1 MKKFI
6 AISVVLACVAG
17 SAFADT
23 SISGSIETKWT
34 IVNGATDGDGY
45 AYSGPVE
52 MHSGAIQFAGANDEN
67 TFGAIF
73 KFTDGTW
80 TDRAFVWWQPIDQ
93 LRINLGKDGDGW
105 FEQSNLARWGFH
117 NMPRNISVENWNA
130 GDFMYQNW
138 DKWSVAFILK
148 PVSGLTVNLAVAT
161 KDARVGV
168 ISYDE
173 EKQNAFSDYYAQASY
188 SISGVGN
195 VAATFRNEGV
205 GSEPTLSIAY
215 KDGGFIDGLA
225 FDVGFSYVFD
235 AKKGDGATVNDPFRF
250 GWGVHYSGG
259 DWGIKHRAYFRPIE
273 EKKNASGVVT
283 QKSGIQANWID
294 FMPWYQF
301 EEMQVLCNIRII
313 LNAPTADGAGKTG
326 WHVNP
331 YIRKRMGG
339 GHDFRVG
346 VMVEDHN
353 GDGEMNWNLATSW
366 LFAF

>member
-6 AISVVLACVAG
+6 AISVVLALVAG
-17 SAFADT
+17 SVFAET
-23 SISGSIETKWT
+23 TISGSIETKWT
-34 IVNGATDGDGY
+34 IVKGATDGDGY
-45 AYSGPVE
+45 AHSGPVE
-52 MHSGAIQFAGANDEN
+52 MHSGAVQFAGANDEN
-67 TFGAIF
+67 TFGAVF
-73 KFTDGTW
+73 KFHDGTW

-117 NMPRNISVENWNA
+117 FMPRNISVENWNA

-138 DKWSVAFILK
+138 DLWSIAFIIK
-148 PVSGLTVNLAVAT
+148 PVNGLTVNVAVAP
-161 KDARVGV
+161 KESRLGLVSD
-168 ISYDE
+168 DE
-173 EKQNAFSDYYAQASY
+173 ERQNAFSNFYAQASY
-188 SISGVGN
+188 NLSGVGN
-195 VAATFRNEGV
+195 FAATFRNEGI
-205 GSEPTLSIAY
+205 GSNPTFSFAY
-215 KDGGFIDGLA
+215 KDGGFVDGLS
-225 FDVGFSYVFD
+225 FDLGVSYVFEE
-235 AKKGDGATVNDPFRF
+235 DGNDLLRF

-259 DWGIKHRAYFRPIE
+259 DWGIKHRAYFRPIS
-273 EKKNASGVVT
+273 EKKNAADVVT

-301 EEMQVLCNIRII
+301 EEIQVLCNIRLI
-313 LNAPTADGAGKTG
+313 LNAPDADGAGKVG

-346 VMVEDHN
+346 AMFQDHSGS
-353 GDGEMNWNLATSW
+353 GDVNWYLATSW